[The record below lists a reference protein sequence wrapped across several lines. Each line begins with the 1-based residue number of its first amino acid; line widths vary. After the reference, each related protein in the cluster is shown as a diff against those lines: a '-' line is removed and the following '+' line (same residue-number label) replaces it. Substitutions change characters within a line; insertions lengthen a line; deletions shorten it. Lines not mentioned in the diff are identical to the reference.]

1 MSQMSVSA
9 TVGDR
14 LRLARKRAGMS
25 LAEVAEKAAMSI
37 STLSRIETGK
47 QPVEVQTFLSLSKIL
62 DVDPAALIGTTGND
76 DDPIDPLLRQLRVL
90 DRRERLRL
98 WQQLAQAS
106 RSDGSN
112 GRARATELTMEVEE
126 LLAQLDLL
134 RAEIEAVKGRLGSG
148 SSTPARDQASGNQ
161 HRPGDILQRD

>member
-1 MSQMSVSA
+1 MSKPSVSA

-25 LAEVAEKAAMSI
+25 LARVAEEAEMSI

-47 QPVEVQTFLSLSKIL
+47 QPIEVQTFVSLSRIL
-62 DVDPAALIGTTGND
+62 DVDPGALIGTAVNG

-90 DRRERLRL
+90 DRGERLRL

-106 RSDGSN
+106 RSNGSN
-112 GRARATELTMEVEE
+112 GRARATELAIEVEE

-134 RAEIEAVKGRLGSG
+134 RAEIEAVKGQLDS
-148 SSTPARDQASGNQ
+148 
-161 HRPGDILQRD
+161 